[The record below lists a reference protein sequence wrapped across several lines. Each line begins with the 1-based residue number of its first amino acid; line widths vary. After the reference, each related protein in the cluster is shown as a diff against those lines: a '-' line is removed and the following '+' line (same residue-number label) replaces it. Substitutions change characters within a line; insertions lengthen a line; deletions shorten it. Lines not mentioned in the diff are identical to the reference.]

1 MTPNCCVLQKIKI
14 FWTKFHFER
23 VLMNS
28 TNPETQPTVTAE
40 ISPRLRVLLVDD
52 DEEIAESMRYA
63 LEQAGFQVTVARNGN
78 QGLAMIEAVEPR
90 LLVLDMMM
98 PKRSGFLVLEE
109 LRRQGLEGFRVIMV
123 TGNEGHRHRQY
134 AELLGVDEY
143 LHKPFPM
150 ERLVEAARRL
160 TATN

>member
-1 MTPNCCVLQKIKI
+1 
-14 FWTKFHFER
+14 
-23 VLMNS
+23 MNA
-28 TNPETQPTVTAE
+28 NDP
-40 ISPRLRVLLVDD
+40 ISEPILATDPVARPRVLLVDD
-52 DEEIAESMRYA
+52 DEEIVESMRYA
-63 LEQAGFQVTVARNGN
+63 LEQAGFHVTIARNGN

-90 LLVLDMMM
+90 LLILDMMM

-109 LRRQGLEGFRVIMV
+109 LRRQGIEGFRVIMV

-150 ERLVEAARRL
+150 ERLVEAALRL
-160 TATN
+160 TAVS